1 MFRTYRF
8 VNSTAIA
15 MVAYDRELETLR
27 VIFQNGG
34 AWDYLGVPLDAYA
47 ALVTATS
54 VGTYHAR
61 HIRGIY
67 ESHRVRCA
75 YPLRFATSV
84 DHAEN
89 CRYLLNVI
97 AQMQATAALG

>member
-34 AWDYLGVPLDAYA
+34 AWDYLGVPLDAYV

-61 HIRGIY
+61 HIRGTY
-67 ESHRVRCA
+67 ESHRVE
-75 YPLRFATSV
+75 
-84 DHAEN
+84 HAEN
-89 CRYLLNVI
+89 SRFLLNII
-97 AQMQATAALG
+97 AQMQATAALGELRQ

>member
-54 VGTYHAR
+54 VGAYHAR

-67 ESHRVRCA
+67 ESHRV
-75 YPLRFATSV
+75 

-89 CRYLLNVI
+89 CRYLLNII
-97 AQMQATAALG
+97 AQMQATAALGELRQ

>member
-67 ESHRVRCA
+67 ESHRVERSEQGENS
-75 YPLRFATSV
+75 RF
-84 DHAEN
+84 
-89 CRYLLNVI
+89 LLNII
-97 AQMQATAALG
+97 AQMLL